1 MYLQNVMN
9 RILMLLAII
18 VFSAILVSAQD
29 DTGRYEVEGVHR
41 YEVVVGDFNRLKIT
55 NDLNVEYVLNP
66 DSAGVAVF
74 YTTREKV
81 NSILFSNKKSRL
93 VIEVSTENAIKPRD
107 LPVVRVYSSEI
118 EELENDADS
127 TLRVFN
133 VVQPDKKLKLR
144 LSDNGKIISH
154 GIGVK
159 EVEASI
165 LTGKGLVILSGKCD
179 KANLRCTGTGEIQA
193 DELDAVDVDCMILGT
208 GTIGCWPNG
217 GKLTIK
223 GSGTGKV
230 YYKGMP
236 SEIKSYQL
244 GKIKAIPLRN
254 VENGNQDDAGN
265 DA

>member
-1 MYLQNVMN
+1 MN
-9 RILMLLAII
+9 RFLMLFAM
-18 VFSAILVSAQD
+18 LVIPVAFMSAQD
-29 DTGRYEVEGVHR
+29 ETGRYEIEGVHR
-41 YEVVVGDFNRLKIT
+41 YEVSVGDFSKLKIT

-66 DSAGVAVF
+66 DSAGIAVF
-74 YTTREKV
+74 HTTRDKV

-93 VIEVSTENAIKPRD
+93 VIEVSTEDANKPSN
-107 LPVVRVYSSEI
+107 LPVVRVYSSSI

-127 TLRVFN
+127 TLRVIN
-133 VVQPDKKLKLR
+133 VIQPGKKVKLR
-144 LSDNGKIISH
+144 LSDNGKIVWR
-154 GIGVK
+154 GMDVE
-159 EVEASI
+159 EVEAAI
-165 LTGKGLVILSGKCD
+165 VTGKGLVILEGKCN

-193 DELDAVDVDCMILGT
+193 DELEAVDVSCMIIGT

-254 VENGNQDDAGN
+254 AEFNGKDAE
-265 DA
+265 

>member
-1 MYLQNVMN
+1 MN
-9 RILMLLAII
+9 RFLMLFAM
-18 VFSAILVSAQD
+18 LVIPVAFMSAQD
-29 DTGRYEVEGVHR
+29 ETGRYEVEGVHR
-41 YEVVVGDFNRLKIT
+41 YEVSVGDFSKLKIT

-66 DSAGVAVF
+66 DSAGIAVF
-74 YTTREKV
+74 HTTRDKV

-93 VIEVSTENAIKPRD
+93 VIEVSTEDANKPSN
-107 LPVVRVYSSEI
+107 LPVVRVYSSSI

-127 TLRVFN
+127 TLRVIN
-133 VVQPDKKLKLR
+133 VIQPGKKVKLR
-144 LSDNGKIISH
+144 LSDNGKIVSR
-154 GIGVK
+154 GMDVE
-159 EVEASI
+159 EVEAAI
-165 LTGKGLVILSGKCD
+165 VTGKGLVILEGKCN

-193 DELDAVDVDCMILGT
+193 DELEAVDVSCMIIGT

-230 YYKGMP
+230 YYKGIP

-254 VENGNQDDAGN
+254 VEFNGKDAE
-265 DA
+265 

>member
-1 MYLQNVMN
+1 MYLQNIMN
-9 RILMLLAII
+9 RISMLLAM
-18 VFSAILVSAQD
+18 VLVPTVLVSAQD
-29 DTGRYEVEGVHR
+29 GTGRYEEAGVHR

-93 VIEVSTENAIKPRD
+93 IIEVSTEDANKPSN
-107 LPVVRVYSSEI
+107 LPVVRVYSSSI

-154 GIGVK
+154 GIGAK
-159 EVEASI
+159 EVEAAI
-165 LTGKGLVILSGKCD
+165 VTGRGLVILSGKCG

-193 DELDAVDVDCMILGT
+193 DALDAVDVDCMILGT
-208 GTIGCWPNG
+208 GTIGCWSNG

-230 YYKGMP
+230 YFKGTP
-236 SEIKSYQL
+236 AEIKSYQL
-244 GKIKAIPLRN
+244 GKIKAVPLKN
-254 VENGNQDDAGN
+254 TEDSADGAF
-265 DA
+265 